1 MAPPH
6 PGLEPVLFGQSWTC
20 IACGSMMASSAGM
33 AMSHCPAFR
42 PARAERLAGECDGD
56 SVWCASALWP
66 TANQDHRGWWA
77 NSVRCQLRAGSPFPN
92 LPSTRAVPTNSRF
105 VSAGH
110 CCIGSGGFGVDHG
123 LQRAQQNEEP
133 FRQGVGLVLHP
144 YIWEAGLIEC
154 IVPVAMKELCCELC
168 NLARLQS
175 RGTFLGE
182 LLAAWE
188 R

>member
-1 MAPPH
+1 MAT
-6 PGLEPVLFGQSWTC
+6 VFGADLPFGRRQTKTTQDGGQIPC
-20 IACGSMMASSAGM
+20 VASSV
-33 AMSHCPAFR
+33 
-42 PARAERLAGECDGD
+42 LAHP
-56 SVWCASALWP
+56 S
-66 TANQDHRGWWA
+66 QI
-77 NSVRCQLRAGSPFPN
+77 F
-92 LPSTRAVPTNSRF
+92 PSTRAVPANSRF
-105 VSAGH
+105 VLAGH